1 MYLYY
6 VCPSIVSSI
15 QAKKFLTF
23 CVKEFMWYSSQIGL
37 HLNSDPEIV
46 HTFKYLI
53 SYFKH
58 PKTFLKRLKHIS
70 HLPVSLSLK
79 P

>member
-1 MYLYY
+1 MSL
-6 VCPSIVSSI
+6 VSSI
-15 QAKKFLTF
+15 QAKKKILTF

-37 HLNSDPEIV
+37 HLISDPEIV

-58 PKTFLKRLKHIS
+58 PKTFHYRFKTHFTLAT
-70 HLPVSLSLK
+70 VSLSLK